1 MSFLEVLFYVV
12 LGWIFARILLDV
24 LLYLLRAKNAQ
35 LKEELVQAAKE
46 LKDKI
51 ILVNIEKHG
60 DTLYL
65 FEKDT
70 DRFIAQGKT
79 TEEIMKHCKERFPKQ
94 SVIASESDA
103 QLYNLL

>member
-1 MSFLEVLFYVV
+1 MSLVDFLFYLA
-12 LGWIFARILLDV
+12 LGWIIGKILGSV
-24 LLYLLRAKNAQ
+24 ILYLLRQKRDE
-35 LKEELVQAAKE
+35 LREELASAAKE
-46 LKDKI
+46 LADKI

-60 DTLYL
+60 DVLYL

-79 TEEIMKHCKERFPKQ
+79 KEEIMKHCRERFPHQ

-103 QLYNLL
+103 KNYNI

>member
-1 MSFLEVLFYVV
+1 MSLVDFLFYLALGWVIGKV
-12 LGWIFARILLDV
+12 LGSIILH
-24 LLYLLRAKNAQ
+24 LLRQRRDQ
-35 LKEELVQAAKE
+35 LRDELVQAAQE

-51 ILVNIEKHG
+51 IIVNIEKHG
-60 DTLYL
+60 DVLYL

-79 TEEIMKHCKERFPKQ
+79 KEEIMEHCKKRFPQQ

-103 QLYNLL
+103 KIYNI

>member
-1 MSFLEVLFYVV
+1 MSLVDFLFYLA
-12 LGWIFARILLDV
+12 LGWIIGKV
-24 LLYLLRAKNAQ
+24 LGSVILYLLRQKRDE
-35 LKEELVQAAKE
+35 LREELTAAAKE
-46 LKDKI
+46 LADKI

-60 DTLYL
+60 DVLYL

-79 TEEIMKHCKERFPKQ
+79 KEEIMKHCRDRFPNQ

-103 QLYNLL
+103 KQYNI